1 MITEQDILGE
11 LRGLDPARWV
21 EVRDFIVSLKQR
33 AKQAK
38 ASKGFAMRDLLN
50 SDLVGMWAD
59 REDIG
64 DTLTFARKLRYEAEH
79 RLKTDE
85 DKERRDG

>member
-1 MITEQDILGE
+1 
-11 LRGLDPARWV
+11 
-21 EVRDFIVSLKQR
+21 
-33 AKQAK
+33 
-38 ASKGFAMRDLLN
+38 MRDLLN

-79 RLKTDE
+79 RLKTDA